1 MKYLKLAAALM
12 VAVFAMALASSSATA
27 ATAPG
32 FEEFQD
38 CPDRT
43 VDPAI
48 TACVSTVVDG
58 GHLKLGSKDTPIV
71 DPITLSG
78 AIKPGGT
85 GGTFIVGSFDGG
97 RQPVPGGL
105 VGITGLDWLIY
116 LFPNEVLGLYAEA
129 ELAGTPT
136 SPLAEPLHLP
146 LKVQLHNVLLADG
159 CYIGSNSNP
168 INLVLT
174 QGTTNPPPPNQ
185 PITGNPGTLAP
196 DPSVPGLL
204 RVTDLVLVDNAFA
217 APAAQGCDLTFLG
230 LVNTLVNLQA
240 GLPAPAGTNTAVQEA
255 DAAFASVLTVF
266 PPSGIEQ

>member
-1 MKYLKLAAALM
+1 MRYLKLAAALT
-12 VAVFAMALASSSATA
+12 VAVFSMALASSSAMG

-32 FEEFQD
+32 YEEFQD
-38 CPDRT
+38 CPDRA

-48 TACVSTVVDG
+48 TACVNTVVSG

-85 GGTFIVGSFDGG
+85 GGVFIVGSFDGG

-105 VGITGLDWLIY
+105 IGITGLDWLIY
-116 LFPNEVLGLYAEA
+116 LFPNEILGLYAEA
-129 ELAGTPT
+129 ELAGAPT
-136 SPLAEPLHLP
+136 SPLAEPLNLP
-146 LKVQLHNVLLADG
+146 LKVKLNNVLLANG

-174 QGTTNPPPPNQ
+174 QGTTSPPPPNQ
-185 PITGNPGTLAP
+185 PITGNPGTMAP
-196 DPSVPGLL
+196 DPSLPGVL
-204 RVTDLVLVDNAFA
+204 RVSNLVLVDNAFSV
-217 APAAQGCDLTFLG
+217 PAAQGCSVTFLG
-230 LVNTLVNLQA
+230 LINALVNLQA

-255 DAAFASVLTVF
+255 DAAFAGVTTVF
-266 PPSGIEQ
+266 PPNGIE